1 MKDLITNKEFEVA
14 EKRMNE
20 ILNIATQKGSFA
32 FLTPDEDL
40 ELDKVSSMVKSYEDV
55 HFIIGTPQTIL

>member
-1 MKDLITNKEFEVA
+1 MKDLIENIEFEVA

-20 ILNIATQKGSFA
+20 LLSIATQKGGFD

-40 ELDKVSSMVKSYEDV
+40 ELYWVSTIVKRYEDANM
-55 HFIIGTPQTIL
+55 HLK

>member
-1 MKDLITNKEFEVA
+1 MKNSIKKNEFEVA

-20 ILNIATQKGSFA
+20 LLNIATQKGGFD

-40 ELDKVSSMVKSYEDV
+40 ELYWVSTIVKRYEDANM
-55 HFIIGTPQTIL
+55 HLK